1 MAAPSTS
8 SGSAQP
14 PAHFVC
20 PISNKLMKHPVMD
33 GAIQLLG
40 ASNTVCFERSSIL
53 KSLKSSS
60 QCPIT
65 GRPLSP
71 NNLVINT
78 ELQWKIKYWVKKYHG
93 GNFEQANSRIAN
105 VTPTTSRSPSQPRER
120 STTDPSC
127 TPDTTAAPFHFYCP
141 LSQQIMDDPVA
152 SKSNPISFERQHILK
167 WLELEPTCP
176 VTGDVMTKSS
186 LVRNTA
192 LSKEIESWRQQ
203 QRLQQPSCGGSFM
216 SCSAQRLPAM
226 AMLESLPTS
235 IKIPS
240 SPPANRLE
248 SLSSLL
254 DQALE
259 CSLS

>member
-1 MAAPSTS
+1 MASMSTS
-8 SGSAQP
+8 SVSAP
-14 PAHFVC
+14 PSHFVC
-20 PISNKLMKHPVMD
+20 PLSNKLMKHPVMD

-40 ASNTVCFERSSIL
+40 ASNIVCFERSSIL
-53 KSLKSSS
+53 KALKSSP

-71 NNLVINT
+71 DNLVINT
-78 ELQWKIKYWVKKYHG
+78 ELQWKIKYWVKKNHR
-93 GNFEQANSRIAN
+93 GNFEQANGTIAN
-105 VTPTTSRSPSQPRER
+105 VTPTTSRPHSQPRR

-127 TPDTTAAPFHFYCP
+127 TRDTTEAPFHFYCP

-186 LVRNTA
+186 LVRNTV

-203 QRLQQPSCGGSFM
+203 QRLQQPSCSGSFM
-216 SCSAQRLPAM
+216 SCSAQRLPV